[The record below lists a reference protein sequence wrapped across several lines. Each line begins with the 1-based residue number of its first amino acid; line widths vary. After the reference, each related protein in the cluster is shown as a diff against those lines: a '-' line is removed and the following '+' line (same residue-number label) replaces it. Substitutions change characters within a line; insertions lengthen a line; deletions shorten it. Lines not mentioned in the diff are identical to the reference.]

1 MFEAVCV
8 CPECSYSVH
17 CENPYSN
24 SNGGYMDGIF
34 NLPQENLWL
43 EKVPICVVEPSK
55 SKRYPVLRNV
65 YDRVLYPIRNKYL
78 ADYLCKFVS
87 HGESLLDIGC
97 AEGTIPYLMSQ
108 KKNITVSGADI
119 YFKSEPLIP
128 FIQYE
133 GYTLPFKDKQ
143 FNYTMAVDVLHHCKD
158 IKGTLQE
165 MMRVSH
171 RIIIKDH
178 YYNNGWDRF
187 LLKLFDISA
196 NTPYGIKIM
205 FNFKKWE
212 EWEQI
217 FKELNLEYSYVDK
230 RMDCIKLGPIRHFCV
245 LLEENGKEEG
255 RGEG

>member
-1 MFEAVCV
+1 MGETIHL
-8 CPECSYSVH
+8 S
-17 CENPYSN
+17 
-24 SNGGYMDGIF
+24 
-34 NLPQENLWL
+34 QENLQQ
-43 EKVPICVVEPSK
+43 EKAPICIVKTSK
-55 SKRYPVLRNV
+55 SKPFPILRNV
-65 YDRVLYPIRNKYL
+65 YDRFLYPIRNTYL
-78 ADYLCKFVS
+78 ADYLSKFVS

-171 RIIIKDH
+171 CIIIKDH
-178 YYNNGWDRF
+178 YYNNDWDRF

-196 NTPYGIKIM
+196 NIPYGIKIL

-217 FKELNLEYSYVDK
+217 FKELDLKYSYVDK
-230 RMDCIKLGPIRHFCV
+230 QMDCIKLGPIRHFCV
-245 LLEENGKEEG
+245 LLEENGKE
-255 RGEG
+255 RGSRKG

>member
-1 MFEAVCV
+1 MSGNF
-8 CPECSYSVH
+8 H
-17 CENPYSN
+17 
-24 SNGGYMDGIF
+24 
-34 NLPQENLWL
+34 LPQENLWL
-43 EKVPICVVEPSK
+43 EKAPICIVKTSK
-55 SKRYPVLRNV
+55 SKLFPILRNV
-65 YDRVLYPIRNKYL
+65 YDRFLYPIRNTYL
-78 ADYLCKFVS
+78 ADYLSKFVS

-108 KKNITVSGADI
+108 KKNVTVRGADV

-143 FNYTMAVDVLHHCKD
+143 FNYSMAVDVLHHCKD

-171 RIIIKDH
+171 CIIIKDH
-178 YYNNGWDRF
+178 YYKNGWDRF

-196 NTPYGIKIM
+196 NIPYGVNIL
-205 FNFKKWE
+205 FNFKKLE
-212 EWEQI
+212 EWDQI
-217 FKELNLEYSYVDK
+217 FKELNLNYSYID
-230 RMDCIKLGPIRHFCV
+230 RQMDSIKLGPIRHFCV
-245 LLEENGKEEG
+245 LLKENGKVRD